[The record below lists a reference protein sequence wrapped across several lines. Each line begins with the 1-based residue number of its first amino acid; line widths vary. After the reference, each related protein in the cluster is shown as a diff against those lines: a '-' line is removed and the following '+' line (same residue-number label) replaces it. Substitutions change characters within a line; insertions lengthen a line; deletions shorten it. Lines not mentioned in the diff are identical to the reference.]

1 MVTVMLVVVIS
12 MMTTDDDIEN
22 NDDENTGRGNTF
34 EACRGE
40 MHFWDQFETNAW
52 MTFTTG

>member
-1 MVTVMLVVVIS
+1 MDEKIKNVIENH
-12 MMTTDDDIEN
+12 IEN

-40 MHFWDQFETNAW
+40 MHF
-52 MTFTTG
+52 